1 MQVKQENIKRP
12 SLIEPFLNMELSPTN
27 EFMQYIDCSVKSSN
41 VVHKKN
47 NVTSDSHN
55 IKKRLKSQKFN
66 ISSHRVM
73 LYKYSRCLDI
83 YDSKDK
89 LVLGVQIQSDGDN
102 LKVVSTI

>member
-1 MQVKQENIKRP
+1 MQVKQENIQRP
-12 SLIEPFLNMELSPTN
+12 SLIEPCLNMELSPTN
-27 EFMQYIDCSVKSSN
+27 EFIDCSVKSSN
-41 VVHKKN
+41 IVHKKN

-73 LYKYSRCLDI
+73 FYKYSRCLDI

-89 LVLGVQIQSDGDN
+89 LILGIQLQQNEDN
-102 LKVVSTI
+102 LKVVSTM